1 MHQKCKNYDK
11 EDNAY
16 SSAFLEECYN
26 SIKEEEDKKKKK
38 IGKSFYLYV
47 APIVGGILLIGGVIF
62 IVLYCKKRKRLQM
75 NKEKPKEEIVQTGES
90 QHLNEEQYKCSY
102 IIKEANKELKCE
114 QQAIYRLNYSNN
126 HLLCNADCS
135 DLNEEIKKVKL
146 DECNIECPIC
156 KQKVV
161 GIHLIDIC
169 EKWKEIREVKK
180 QYCEGKCKFCA
191 KCFDDFYAK
200 STTCPNGHKLIR

>member
-75 NKEKPKEEIVQTGES
+75 NKEKPKEEIVQTGN
-90 QHLNEEQYKCSY
+90 LN
-102 IIKEANKELKCE
+102 I
-114 QQAIYRLNYSNN
+114 
-126 HLLCNADCS
+126 
-135 DLNEEIKKVKL
+135 
-146 DECNIECPIC
+146 
-156 KQKVV
+156 
-161 GIHLIDIC
+161 
-169 EKWKEIREVKK
+169 
-180 QYCEGKCKFCA
+180 
-191 KCFDDFYAK
+191 
-200 STTCPNGHKLIR
+200 